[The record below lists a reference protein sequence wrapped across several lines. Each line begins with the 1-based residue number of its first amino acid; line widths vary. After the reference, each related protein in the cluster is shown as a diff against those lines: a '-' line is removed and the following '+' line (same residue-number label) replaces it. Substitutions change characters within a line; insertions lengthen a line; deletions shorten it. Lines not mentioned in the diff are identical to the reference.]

1 MNTTNLN
8 IEYPD
13 SINCKDFLQQS
24 ADYLHTF
31 ILGKNSGLTVNL
43 IIKGTK
49 EEIVDGQRL
58 LKDYWG
64 STIVKCISD
73 TCFEVYIENLDD
85 IDVML
90 ELFAEAFVQ
99 VFSIK
104 EGLNMDAHDSTTKT
118 IIAYQECISKNF
130 KTYLKCKDA
139 Y

>member
-13 SINCKDFLQQS
+13 SIKCKEFLQQS

-43 IIKGTK
+43 IIVGAK
-49 EEIVDGQRL
+49 EEIVNGQSL
-58 LKDYWG
+58 LKEYWG
-64 STIVKCISD
+64 STIVKYISD

-85 IDVML
+85 LDVML

-99 VFSIK
+99 VLSIK
-104 EGLNMDAHDSTTKT
+104 EGMGMDAHVWTTKT
-118 IIAYQECISKNF
+118 IIAYQECISNNF
-130 KTYLKCKDA
+130 KTYLKCKNA